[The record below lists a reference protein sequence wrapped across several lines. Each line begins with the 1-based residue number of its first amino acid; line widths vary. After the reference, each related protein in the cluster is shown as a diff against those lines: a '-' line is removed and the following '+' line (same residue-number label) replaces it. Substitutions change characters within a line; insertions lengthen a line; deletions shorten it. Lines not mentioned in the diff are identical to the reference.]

1 MTLSRKKAF
10 WVSFALTLGLLV
22 PLYAAALFFG
32 TAGIS
37 RTDTAVAGEGVGIA
51 VRRPDAGDAK
61 NLLLA
66 VRGEETTAF
75 LLMRFD
81 ALQGKC
87 CVGALPRDLAL
98 TRENG
103 EQTTL
108 AELDDYAG
116 PGVAAQR
123 LAALLDIRVD
133 HYLSLSDQTLV
144 GLAGQIGNVSIDTDW
159 PELDGLTAPFEE
171 GERVVLSAPGA
182 AELLQSA
189 GENAAALR
197 ARIYSSFLLIGMDRL
212 NTLIPDFLR
221 AEQGNLSTDILATDI
236 YDYQRILDYL
246 ALLQPEM
253 LWGELEC
260 TAQGQLTEEAQQLVE
275 QLFR

>member
-123 LAALLDIRVD
+123 LAVLLDIRVD

-144 GLAGQIGNVSIDTDW
+144 
-159 PELDGLTAPFEE
+159 GLTAPFEE

>member
-1 MTLSRKKAF
+1 MSKKRAF

-32 TAGIS
+32 TAGMS
-37 RTDTAVAGEGVGIA
+37 AVDTPAAGEGVGIA

-66 VRGEETTAF
+66 VRGEQSSF
-75 LLMRFD
+75 LLLRFD

-87 CVGALPRDLAL
+87 CVAALPNDLPL
-98 TRENG
+98 TKESG

-108 AELDDYAG
+108 SALDDYAG

-123 LAALLDIRVD
+123 LAQLLDIRID
-133 HYLSLSDQTLV
+133 HYLSLTPQTLV
-144 GLAGQIGNVSIDTDW
+144 DLGQKMGNITVCADW
-159 PELDGLTAPFEE
+159 PELENLSVLPQEQ
-171 GERVVLSAPGA
+171 GEKVVLSASGA
-182 AELLQSA
+182 AELLQAA
-189 GENAAALR
+189 GQPDGALR
-197 ARIYSSFLLIGMDRL
+197 ARVYSAFLLAGMDRL
-212 NTLIPDFLR
+212 NTLLPDFLR
-221 AEQGNLSTDILATDI
+221 ESDGSFTTDILATDI

-253 LWGELEC
+253 LWGRLEV
-260 TAQGQLTEEAQQLVE
+260 AASGQLTEEAQQLAA
-275 QLFR
+275 QMFR